1 MKKRVLLILFILV
14 IISTGCT
21 NFGKKENEKPD
32 IYSRSI
38 MVEGDVYTSTEKSI
52 LIVPFEDIIKDVT
65 SQVDRT
71 KLPKKEGEVNFSV
84 KNGKYAKID
93 ESSERDEKDY
103 VAILI
108 DSEWIKFIKID
119 K

>member
-1 MKKRVLLILFILV
+1 MKKIIVLTLFLLV
-14 IISTGCT
+14 IFSTGCANT
-21 NFGKKENEKPD
+21 DKEGKEKPD

-84 KNGKYAKID
+84 KDGKYAKID
-93 ESSERDEKDY
+93 ESSERDEKNY
-103 VAILI
+103 VAVLI
-108 DSEWIKFIKID
+108 DSEWIKFIKMD
-119 K
+119 N